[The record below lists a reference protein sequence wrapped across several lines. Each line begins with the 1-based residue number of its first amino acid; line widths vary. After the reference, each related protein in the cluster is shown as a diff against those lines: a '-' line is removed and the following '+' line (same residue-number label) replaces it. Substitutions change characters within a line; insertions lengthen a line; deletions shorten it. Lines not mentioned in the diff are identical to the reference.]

1 MRSTFQSLLWQ
12 VSVPRPWHAQKC
24 EHCAEFTQPEGAGA
38 LHISGALKQHGD
50 VSDDETRAELQKD
63 CPQDTEFE
71 RARFGDF
78 SGYGAEYVD
87 WNDSRYWKKWFVR
100 SGRVLLFITYNCK
113 PGDEELEMA
122 QVCQILSSLECRDD
136 DA

>member
-12 VSVPRPWHAQKC
+12 MSAPRPWHAQNC

-38 LHISGALKQHGD
+38 LHISGALKHYGD
-50 VSDDETRAELQKD
+50 VSDDETRAELQKE
-63 CPQDTEFE
+63 CPQDTEPE
-71 RARFGDF
+71 RTRFGDF

-87 WNDSRYWKKWFVR
+87 WSNSRYWKKWFVR

-113 PGDEELEMA
+113 RGDEELEMA
-122 QVCQILSSLECRDD
+122 QICQILSSLECRDGEG
-136 DA
+136 